1 MVEGKLR
8 LYYVGDTGKYGF
20 KVGDWI
26 NKEVF
31 FMVDKKIMSDG
42 EDRACYDSRAIF
54 EDGKMVKI
62 REKRYPF
69 NYVEVE

>member
-1 MVEGKLR
+1 MVESRLR

-42 EDRACYDSRAIF
+42 DDRACYDRRAIF
-54 EDGKMVKI
+54 EDGEMVKI

-69 NYVEVE
+69 NYVEVK